1 MELIIFVI
9 IMVAVLVLPL
19 KLAAAMLGAK
29 NTGVFYCLF
38 ALLLALIIQ
47 RIVGGMLPGV
57 TDSAGIL
64 MTIPLAAIAYMLVL
78 GTGFLK
84 AILIALL
91 QGVIT
96 YFAMLLFVDLPWA
109 V

>member
-1 MELIIFVI
+1 MELIIFVL

-19 KLAAAMLGAK
+19 KMAAALLGAK

-96 YFAMLLFVDLPWA
+96 YFAMLIFASMPLNI
-109 V
+109 

>member
-9 IMVAVLVLPL
+9 VMVAILVLPL
-19 KLAAAMLGAK
+19 KMAAAMMGAK

-47 RIVGGMLPGV
+47 RVVGGMLPGV
-57 TDSAGIL
+57 SDSVGL
-64 MTIPLAAIAYMLVL
+64 LLTIPLAAIAYMLVL

-84 AILIALL
+84 AIIIALL
-91 QGVIT
+91 QGIIT
-96 YFAMLLFVDLPWA
+96 FFAMLLFAGVFA
-109 V
+109 GI